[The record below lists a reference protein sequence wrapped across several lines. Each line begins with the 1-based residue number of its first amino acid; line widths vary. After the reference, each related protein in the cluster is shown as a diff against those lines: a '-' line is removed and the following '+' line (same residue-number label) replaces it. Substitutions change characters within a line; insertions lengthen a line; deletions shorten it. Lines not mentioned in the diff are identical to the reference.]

1 MKPLLEGLR
10 VLDFGRYIA
19 GPYCAALLADLGADV
34 IRIER
39 TGGGEDRAVLPVAE
53 NGDGALFLQMAR
65 NKRSLALEPTS
76 PEGREIVKK
85 LVATADVVVA
95 NLPPRALEA
104 LGLDDGALR
113 AVKPDI
119 ILATTTAFGTQGP
132 YGDRVGFDGV
142 GQALSGA
149 MHMTGGADRPM
160 RAAVAYVDFATA
172 LHSAFGVL
180 AALMARGGNG
190 AGQQVQTSLL
200 GTALTLNN
208 ALLIEQ
214 ALIGPDRIATG
225 NRGQA
230 SAPSDVF
237 QTTDGW
243 IIVQSVGQPM
253 FNRWAGLMEEPHWL
267 EDPRFASDISRGEH
281 GEVISERMARWCAER
296 TTEQC
301 LEDLKDARIPCGPAL
316 SPRQTLENPQVSA
329 GGFLH
334 PVEGPRLP
342 APAPIARAPLELSR
356 TPLKNPGPA
365 PALGEH
371 TAAILGELGY
381 SSEEIAALREKGV
394 IQV

>member
-1 MKPLLEGLR
+1 MEPLLEGLR

-39 TGGGEDRAVLPVAE
+39 TGGGEDRGVLPVAE

-95 NLPPRALEA
+95 NLPPRALKA
-104 LGLDDGALR
+104 MGLDDDALR

-119 ILATTTAFGTQGP
+119 ILATTTAFGTKGP
-132 YGDRVGFDGV
+132 YGGRVGFDGI
-142 GQALSGA
+142 GQAMGGA
-149 MHMTGGADRPM
+149 MHMTGQADEPM
-160 RAAVAYVDFATA
+160 RATVAYVDFATA
-172 LHSAFGVL
+172 LHSAFGVM
-180 AALMARGGNG
+180 AALMARRDTG

-208 ALLIEQ
+208 AMLIEQ
-214 ALIGPDRIATG
+214 ALIHPDRIATG

-243 IIVQSVGQPM
+243 LIVQAVGQPM
-253 FNRWAGLMEEPHWL
+253 FDRWAGLMEEPHWL
-267 EDPRFASDISRGEH
+267 EDPRFADDISRGEH
-281 GEVISERMARWCAER
+281 GEAVSERMARWCAER
-296 TTEQC
+296 STEQC
-301 LEDLKDARIPCGPAL
+301 LEELEGARIPCGPAL
-316 SPRQTLENPQVSA
+316 APRETLENAQVVG

-334 PVEGPRLP
+334 PVQGANLP
-342 APAPIARAPLELSR
+342 APAPIARTPLELSS
-356 TPLKNPGPA
+356 TPLKPPGPA

-371 TAAILGELGY
+371 TIAILEELGY
-381 SSEEIAALREKGV
+381 GPEEIAALEDKGV
-394 IQV
+394 IRA

>member
-1 MKPLLEGLR
+1 MKLLLEGLR

-19 GPYCAALLADLGADV
+19 GPYCAALLGDLGADV

-39 TGGGEDRAVLPVAE
+39 TAGGEDRGVLPVSE

-76 PEGREIVKK
+76 PEGREIVQK

-104 LGLDDGALR
+104 MGLDHATLR
-113 AVKPDI
+113 AIKPDI
-119 ILATTTAFGTQGP
+119 ILAATTAFGTKGP

-149 MHMTGGADRPM
+149 MHMTGHADEPM

-172 LHSAFGVL
+172 LQSAFGVL
-180 AALMARGGNG
+180 AALMARQDTGL
-190 AGQQVQTSLL
+190 GQQVNTSLL

-208 ALLIEQ
+208 AMLIEQ
-214 ALIGPDRIATG
+214 ALIEPDRAATG

-243 IIVQSVGQPM
+243 LIVQTVGQPM
-253 FNRWAGLMEEPHWL
+253 FNRWASLMEEPHWL
-267 EDPRFASDISRGEH
+267 DDPRFADDISRGEH
-281 GEVISERMARWCAER
+281 GKVISERMARWCAER
-296 TTEQC
+296 STEQC
-301 LEDLKDARIPCGPAL
+301 LEDLKNARIPCGPAL
-316 SPRQTLENPQVSA
+316 APRQTLENPQVLA

-334 PVEGPRLP
+334 LVENPNLP
-342 APAPIARAPLELSR
+342 SPSPIARTPLELSS
-356 TPLKNPGPA
+356 TPL
-365 PALGEH
+365 
-371 TAAILGELGY
+371 ILLC
-381 SSEEIAALREKGV
+381 
-394 IQV
+394 

>member
-39 TGGGEDRAVLPVAE
+39 TGGGEDRALLPVTE

-104 LGLDDGALR
+104 MGLDDDALR

-119 ILATTTAFGTQGP
+119 ILATTTAFGIKGP

-142 GQALSGA
+142 GQAMSGA
-149 MHMTGGADRPM
+149 MHMTGHANEPM

-180 AALMARGGNG
+180 AALMARRDTG
-190 AGQQVQTSLL
+190 AGQQVNTSLL

-208 ALLIEQ
+208 TILIEQ
-214 ALIGPDRIATG
+214 ALIEPDRIATG

-237 QTTDGW
+237 HTTDGW
-243 IIVQSVGQPM
+243 MIVQSVGQPM
-253 FNRWAGLMEEPHWL
+253 FNRWVRLMEEPHWL
-267 EDPRFASDISRGEH
+267 EDPRFADDISRGKH
-281 GEVISERMARWCAER
+281 GEVVSERMARWCAER

-301 LEDLKDARIPCGPAL
+301 LEELKGARIPCGPAL
-316 SPRQTLENPQVSA
+316 APRQTLENPQVVA

-334 PVEGPRLP
+334 LVEGPNLP
-342 APAPIARAPLELSR
+342 APAPIARTPLELSG
-356 TPLKNPGPA
+356 TLLKTPGPA

-381 SSEEIAALREKGV
+381 GPEDIAALRDKGV
-394 IQV
+394 IQG